1 MKIGE
6 CVEVRDVPIRH
17 QFDVNRRYV
26 YGPRALR
33 FRDRPRDAI
42 GRVWRLSKNTYRFE
56 IYRRSVRWQFR
67 NASYKE
73 ANGRATTFNSA
84 INELIRRYRG

>member
-1 MKIGE
+1 MNIGE

-33 FRDRPRDAI
+33 YRDRPSDAI

-56 IYRRSVRWQFR
+56 IYRSSVRYKFR
-67 NASYKE
+67 NASYKDVC
-73 ANGRATTFNSA
+73 GKATTFSSA
-84 INELIRRYRG
+84 LSELIRRYRG